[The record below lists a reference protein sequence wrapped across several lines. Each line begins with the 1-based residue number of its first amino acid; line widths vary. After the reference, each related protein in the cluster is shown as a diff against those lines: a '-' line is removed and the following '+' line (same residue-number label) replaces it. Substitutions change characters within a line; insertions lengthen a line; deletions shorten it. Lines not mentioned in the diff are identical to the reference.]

1 MPADL
6 FGIGKNPGRLSM
18 TLRVLDPLA
27 EINKPAERKPVRS
40 VQSLQGKR
48 VGLLWGKHAAS
59 VKFWPVFEEVALKK
73 FSAEP
78 VRLYKSSSWN
88 PAPMPDLESL
98 ASKIDYAF
106 IGVGA

>member
-1 MPADL
+1 MV
-6 FGIGKNPGRLSM
+6 
-18 TLRVLDPLA
+18 LRVLDPLA

-48 VGLLWGKHAAS
+48 VGLLWGRHAAS
-59 VKFWPVFEEVALKK
+59 VKFWSVFEEVALKK

-78 VRLYKSSSWN
+78 VRLYKNSSWN
-88 PAPMPDLESL
+88 PAPMADLENL
-98 ASKIDYAF
+98 ANKIDYAF

>member
-1 MPADL
+1 M
-6 FGIGKNPGRLSM
+6 M
-18 TLRVLDPLA
+18 LRVLDPLA
-27 EINKPAERKPVRS
+27 EINKPAGRKPMRR

-59 VKFWPVFEEVALKK
+59 VKFWPVFEEVAIKK
-73 FSAEP
+73 FSADP

-88 PAPMPDLESL
+88 PAPMPDLENL
-98 ASKIDYAF
+98 ASKIDYAL

>member
-1 MPADL
+1 M
-6 FGIGKNPGRLSM
+6 
-18 TLRVLDPLA
+18 LRVLDPIA

-48 VGLLWGKHAAS
+48 VGLLWGRHAAS
-59 VKFWPVFEEVALKK
+59 MKFWPVFEAVALEK
-73 FSAEP
+73 FAAEP

-88 PAPMPDLESL
+88 PAPMSDLENL
-98 ASKIDYAF
+98 AGKIDYAF